1 MRECKSYRLYNG
13 DQLTFVTITLAI
25 VFDDTHEFMKQIAL
39 LCYSGR
45 VKNPSDSIQFVG
57 MDGD

>member
-13 DQLTFVTITLAI
+13 NQLMFVTIMLAI
-25 VFDDTHEFMKQIAL
+25 VFDDTHEFTKQIAP

-45 VKNPSDSIQFVG
+45 VKNLSDSIQFDG